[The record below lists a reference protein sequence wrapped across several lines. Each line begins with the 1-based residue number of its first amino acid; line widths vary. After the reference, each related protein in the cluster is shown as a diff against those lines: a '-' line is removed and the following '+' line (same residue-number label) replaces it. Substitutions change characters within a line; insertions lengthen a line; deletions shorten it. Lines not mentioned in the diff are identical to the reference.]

1 MNKVFDQS
9 VRLLQL
15 ISEELG
21 MTYQELNVW
30 IFLIIEPFA
39 FAILLIKICLLTIL
53 IALRIE
59 LFLKL

>member
-15 ISEELG
+15 ISELLG

-30 IFLIIEPFA
+30 IFLILEPIV
-39 FAILLIKICLLTIL
+39 FAILLIKIYLLTK
-53 IALRIE
+53 
-59 LFLKL
+59 KLNNYERS

>member
-15 ISEELG
+15 VSEQLG

-30 IFLIIEPFA
+30 IFLILEPIV
-39 FAILLIKICLLTIL
+39 FAILLIKIYLLTN
-53 IALRIE
+53 
-59 LFLKL
+59 KLNNYERS

>member
-15 ISEELG
+15 LSEQLG

-30 IFLIIEPFA
+30 IFLIIEPIVFV
-39 FAILLIKICLLTIL
+39 ILLIKIYLLTKK
-53 IALRIE
+53 
-59 LFLKL
+59 LKNYERS

>member
-30 IFLIIEPFA
+30 IFLIIEPIVFV
-39 FAILLIKICLLTIL
+39 ILLIKFYLLTKK
-53 IALRIE
+53 
-59 LFLKL
+59 LKNYERS